1 MNLYRLIFALALA
14 ASFAGGYHTYRYL
27 HRPIVVPVAG
37 SARDYIRQY
46 SCWHA
51 IVTGNIQG
59 AKSCV

>member
-1 MNLYRLIFALALA
+1 MNLQVIILILAFSLGA
-14 ASFAGGYHTYRYL
+14 AGGYHAYRYI

-37 SARDYIRQY
+37 SAQDHIRQY